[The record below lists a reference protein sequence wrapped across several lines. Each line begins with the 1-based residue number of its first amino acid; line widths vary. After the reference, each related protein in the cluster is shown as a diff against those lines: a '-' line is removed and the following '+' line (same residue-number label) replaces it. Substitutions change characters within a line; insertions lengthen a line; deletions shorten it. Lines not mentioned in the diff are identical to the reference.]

1 MTHHCSLGQDI
12 FKSIKS
18 KVQISM
24 TVAKSC
30 MYCFVAFIV
39 LLIIVPVRNSPC
51 ECEGGYNVFA
61 SVCLSV
67 KLSAGLHILRMN
79 FRNF

>member
-1 MTHHCSLGQDI
+1 MPFVVTHHCSLGQDI
-12 FKSIKS
+12 FES

-30 MYCFVAFIV
+30 MYCFVSFVV
-39 LLIIVPVRNSPC
+39 LLIIVLIRNSPY

-67 KLSAGLHILRMN
+67 RSPRYDL
-79 FRNF
+79 